1 MDSHRLTRDE
11 LLYELAVRGVDDIG
25 HETVG
30 AMRRRLS
37 ELIRTEEFG
46 DLVFSPTFRLVV
58 ETEMLIC
65 TEKIAQLY
73 GFVQSRRSIA
83 KNSTEERNVET
94 KLRHLYGRV
103 SRVRLRL
110 TEEERAQMADRLT
123 NLFNQLGSIEVLVD
137 SKLDATVEPNDPNVQ
152 PPTVPLLGAQVVNIH
167 KHQVPVCQWGL
178 KFSGNKQ
185 GMSVNAFLERVEEL
199 RVARGVSEVELLNSI
214 VDLLE
219 DQALIWYRSVKT
231 SVLSW
236 TGFVRELRK
245 EFLLFDYATELWQ
258 EIRTRVQGPNE
269 SVGSY
274 FACLKNLFNRLSV
287 PPSEEEKLRVLQRN
301 LAPYLIQGIGLV
313 DISSVDQLLDTCKK
327 LETVRILATAPRPNV
342 PKASCLEPDLA
353 GPTLVKSRMVA
364 QTSSVGS
371 ILCWNCRGSGHYFSQ
386 CRAPRNGRFCFKC
399 GKRDVTTSTCQCRNA
414 ARLSGNG
421 QRNH

>member
-1 MDSHRLTRDE
+1 MDFHRLTRDE

-37 ELIRTEEFG
+37 ELIRTEQFG

-110 TEEERAQMADRLT
+110 TKEGRDQMADRLT

-185 GMSVNAFLERVEEL
+185 GMSVNAFLERAEEL
-199 RVARGVSEVELLNSI
+199 RIALGVSEVELLNSI
-214 VDLLE
+214 VDHLE
-219 DQALIWYRSVKT
+219 DQA
-231 SVLSW
+231 
-236 TGFVRELRK
+236 
-245 EFLLFDYATELWQ
+245 
-258 EIRTRVQGPNE
+258 
-269 SVGSY
+269 
-274 FACLKNLFNRLSV
+274 
-287 PPSEEEKLRVLQRN
+287 
-301 LAPYLIQGIGLV
+301 
-313 DISSVDQLLDTCKK
+313 
-327 LETVRILATAPRPNV
+327 
-342 PKASCLEPDLA
+342 
-353 GPTLVKSRMVA
+353 
-364 QTSSVGS
+364 
-371 ILCWNCRGSGHYFSQ
+371 
-386 CRAPRNGRFCFKC
+386 
-399 GKRDVTTSTCQCRNA
+399 
-414 ARLSGNG
+414 
-421 QRNH
+421 